1 MPARSSKALLAT
13 AGSAVAALLLAAC
26 GAVPVPTPGGSNS
39 GGQQPSAGP
48 TSGSDPGSTSDP
60 TSKPTPTDAVVLTS
74 SVKDGATGVKVD
86 SLVSVKASAGSLIN
100 VSMSY
105 KGVDG
110 HGQAVNGTVGGKVAK
125 DGSTWTADDR
135 LEPSSTYE
143 LTMTGRNAA
152 NVMTTKTATF
162 KTAPVALANEVF
174 PMLYPQKG
182 STVGVGMP
190 VVLTF
195 DTPVK
200 NKKEFEKNLH
210 VTSSPAQ
217 PGVWHWYSDTV
228 VHYRPKSY
236 WKPGTKISVD
246 ADLNGVN
253 AGSGRYGQ
261 KSVSTNF
268 TIGRSF
274 IIKVNLATDY
284 AKVYQTGKLVRT
296 IAVSGGKP
304 GWQSRSG
311 IKLIMGKEYNKVMT
325 NEMIGAKEKY
335 RLVAQYAMRITNSGE
350 FLHSAPWNTG
360 NFGVRNASHG
370 CTGMSTADAAFL
382 YNRVLVGDPVVT
394 TGTSR
399 GIEPGNGYSDWNAS
413 YKEYAKGSALS

>member
-13 AGSAVAALLLAAC
+13 AGMVVAGLVLAAC
-26 GAVPVPTPGGSNS
+26 GAVPVPTPGGSSS
-39 GGQQPSAGP
+39 GGQQPTAGP
-48 TSGSDPGSTSDP
+48 SSTDPGSTSSP
-60 TSKPTPTDAVVLTS
+60 TAKPTQPGSVSLTS

-86 SLVSVKASAGSLIN
+86 TLVSVKASAGS
-100 VSMSY
+100 VTAVAMTY
-105 KGVDG
+105 KGIDG
-110 HGQAVNGTVGGKVAK
+110 RGKAVAGTVGGTVAK
-125 DGSTWTADDR
+125 DGTAWTAGDR
-135 LEPSSTYE
+135 LEPSSTYT
-143 LTMTGRNAA
+143 LSMTGKNSA
-152 NVMTTKTATF
+152 NVSTTTTTTF
-162 KTAPVALANEVF
+162 KTAAVSLSDEVF
-174 PMLYPQKG
+174 PMIYPQKG
-182 STVGVGMP
+182 ATVGVGMP

-217 PGVWHWYSDTV
+217 VGVWHWYSDTV

-236 WKPGTKISVD
+236 WKPGTKISVN
-246 ADLNGVN
+246 AALNGVN

-261 KSVSTNF
+261 KSVTTNF
-268 TIGRSF
+268 TVGRSF

-284 AKVYQTGKLVRT
+284 AKVYQGGKLVRT

-304 GWQSRSG
+304 GWESRSG

-350 FLHSAPWNTG
+350 FLHSAPWNAG
-360 NFGVRNASHG
+360 NLGVRNASHG
-370 CTGMSTADAAFL
+370 CTGMSTANAAFL
-382 YNRVLVGDPVVT
+382 YNRVLVGDPVET
-394 TGTSR
+394 TGFNR

-413 YKEYAKGSALS
+413 FKSYAEGSAL